1 MTVVAVSD
9 TGPLIHLAEI
19 ESLDLLSVC
28 DQLYIPETAYEE
40 LQQGS
45 VPDAFA
51 DLSYELV
58 EASTQPDT
66 DQLDPGERAAIAV
79 ANSRDAIL
87 LTDDLAAREAAT
99 EAGIEV
105 HGSVGIIALAYARER
120 IDKSDASS
128 RMRSLQRESTLFITD
143 AVVERGIELL

>member
-1 MTVVAVSD
+1 M
-9 TGPLIHLAEI
+9 
-19 ESLDLLSVC
+19 
-28 DQLYIPETAYEE
+28 YEE
-40 LQQGS
+40 LKRGG
-45 VPDAFA
+45 VPDAFV
-51 DLSYELV
+51 DLSYELI
-58 EASTQPDT
+58 EASMQPDS

-87 LTDDLAAREAAT
+87 LTDDLAARESAT
-99 EAGIEV
+99 EAGIDV
-105 HGSVGIIALAYARER
+105 HGSIGIIAMAYARGR